1 MAEQLGAFR
10 DAGLARVMCQHMLH
24 TDLDM
29 VALIGE
35 ELAPGRVM
43 GAEHAAPEP
52 AEERGAAPAPPR
64 GAGSLLALRAAAGN
78 RAFGRIVRAALQRS
92 PESEALHKVGVDDTW
107 LADRLQAGALGTT
120 ADKRSIEL
128 RFFPGKTTRRA
139 LVIGGV
145 HGTERQGVQVARL
158 LEKDLAASPAD
169 FSVILVPVLFPDNAA
184 TGSVGLREGA
194 TPTNRNFPRPDKD
207 LAASGGKDAQGRDIL
222 PENRLLMEVM
232 ERYRP
237 ERIISLHGT
246 WDPAKAGVF
255 YDPRKLTSDEQQQ
268 IELDAARSA
277 GASAR
282 PRASDSEGS
291 SEATFQQLYDSA
303 RKRGIEAKLAAAG
316 AADKDL
322 SLRAAKLID
331 APDAGVKGREARN
344 LGRGSAAPLGGRQRR
359 PVGRP
364 RHRLLGRR
372 RARWHLA
379 RRLRLRAR
387 DEHLHRRA
395 AGEPQHRRLRQA
407 GGNTAGDKVTQA
419 DRQTELQA
427 YADAVR
433 TVLLAQ

>member
-1 MAEQLGAFR
+1 MHARATSP
-10 DAGLARVMCQHMLH
+10 LAMPPA
-24 TDLDM
+24 TTSST
-29 VALIGE
+29 ALPSVD
-35 ELAPGRVM
+35 PG
-43 GAEHAAPEP
+43 
-52 AEERGAAPAPPR
+52 PR
-64 GAGSLLALRAAAGN
+64 GAGPLLALRAAAGN
-78 RAFGRIVRAALQRS
+78 RAFGRLVRAALQRS
-92 PESEALHKVGVDDTW
+92 PESEALHDVGVDDTW

-184 TGSVGLREGA
+184 AGSFGRREGA
-194 TPTNRNFPRPDKD
+194 TPTNRNFPTPDKD

-222 PENRLLMEVM
+222 PENKLLMEVM

-237 ERIISLHGT
+237 ERIVSLHGT

-255 YDPRKLTSDEQQQ
+255 YDPRKLTADEQQQ

-282 PRASDSEGS
+282 PRVSDGENDAESR
-291 SEATFQQLYDSA
+291 FQQLYDRA

-331 APDAGVKGREARN
+331 AQTAGVKGREARN
-344 LGRGSAAPLGGRQRR
+344 LGGGGAHPSVAGNVGASGDLDTGFWGGDVPGGTSLGGYASQRGVSIFTVEP
-359 PVGRP
+359 PVNRNI
-364 RHRLLGRR
+364 
-372 RARWHLA
+372 
-379 RRLRLRAR
+379 
-387 DEHLHRRA
+387 DDYA
-395 AGEPQHRRLRQA
+395 AG
-407 GGNTAGDKVTQA
+407 GSTAGDKVSQT

>member
-1 MAEQLGAFR
+1 
-10 DAGLARVMCQHMLH
+10 
-24 TDLDM
+24 
-29 VALIGE
+29 
-35 ELAPGRVM
+35 M

-194 TPTNRNFPRPDKD
+194 TADEPQLPQARQGPRCV
-207 LAASGGKDAQGRDIL
+207 GRQGRPGPDIL

-331 APDAGVKGREARN
+331 AQTSGVKGREAAQPRP
-344 LGRGSAAPLGGRQRR
+344 RRRTPLRGRQRR
-359 PVGRP
+359 HVRRP

-379 RRLRLRAR
+379 RRLRLGAR

-395 AGEPQHRRLRQA
+395 AGEPQHRRLRSRRQRGRRKGHA
-407 GGNTAGDKVTQA
+407 GRPADGAAG
-419 DRQTELQA
+419 
-427 YADAVR
+427 VR
-433 TVLLAQ
+433 GRGPHRAAARSDHRPAAPVFARFLISS

>member
-1 MAEQLGAFR
+1 M
-10 DAGLARVMCQHMLH
+10 
-24 TDLDM
+24 
-29 VALIGE
+29 
-35 ELAPGRVM
+35 
-43 GAEHAAPEP
+43 
-52 AEERGAAPAPPR
+52 
-64 GAGSLLALRAAAGN
+64 
-78 RAFGRIVRAALQRS
+78 
-92 PESEALHKVGVDDTW
+92 
-107 LADRLQAGALGTT
+107 
-120 ADKRSIEL
+120 
-128 RFFPGKTTRRA
+128 
-139 LVIGGV
+139 

-222 PENRLLMEVM
+222 PENKLLMEVM

-255 YDPRKLTSDEQQQ
+255 YDPRKLTADEQQQ

-331 APDAGVKGREARN
+331 AQTSGVKGREARN
-344 LGRGSAAPLGGRQRR
+344 LGRGGAHPSVAGNVGTSGDLDTGFWGGDVPGGTSLGGYASERGMSIFTVEP
-359 PVGRP
+359 PVNRNIDDY
-364 RHRLLGRR
+364 
-372 RARWHLA
+372 A
-379 RRLRLRAR
+379 
-387 DEHLHRRA
+387 
-395 AGEPQHRRLRQA
+395 A
-407 GGNTAGDKVTQA
+407 GGNAAGDKVTQA